1 MRPRVIPDRGRLTRA
16 LSWLRRNGN
25 IFATSRLYANRISVT
40 SKVNYEPTTEPGSE
54 ILVDREKE
62 RRKDKRREGGGGEG
76 KGEGDETTPTR
87 VFRSRMEISF
97 ASFLRLIRR
106 ETEPRGRCRFADF
119 GKGKQKGRNRKSG
132 GDAEDAHGLHDG
144 KEGTGRG
151 CRGAAR
157 TGRRSVVVRITA
169 RRHRPIFLPPARTKR
184 QLVSLLL
191 REYRTFNLPTAV
203 R

>member
-1 MRPRVIPDRGRLTRA
+1 
-16 LSWLRRNGN
+16 
-25 IFATSRLYANRISVT
+25 
-40 SKVNYEPTTEPGSE
+40 
-54 ILVDREKE
+54 
-62 RRKDKRREGGGGEG
+62 
-76 KGEGDETTPTR
+76 
-87 VFRSRMEISF
+87 MEISF

-119 GKGKQKGRNRKSG
+119 GKGKQKGRNKGG
-132 GDAEDAHGLHDG
+132 GDAGDAHGLHGG
-144 KEGTGRG
+144 KGGNAAKREIGGG

-169 RRHRPIFLPPARTKR
+169 KRHRPIFLPRTKR

-191 REYRTFNLPTAV
+191 REYQTFNLPTAV

>member
-1 MRPRVIPDRGRLTRA
+1 
-16 LSWLRRNGN
+16 
-25 IFATSRLYANRISVT
+25 
-40 SKVNYEPTTEPGSE
+40 
-54 ILVDREKE
+54 
-62 RRKDKRREGGGGEG
+62 
-76 KGEGDETTPTR
+76 
-87 VFRSRMEISF
+87 MEISF

-119 GKGKQKGRNRKSG
+119 GKGKQKGRNKGG
-132 GDAEDAHGLHDG
+132 GDAENAHGLLGG
-144 KEGTGRG
+144 KGGGWRDAAKREIGGG

-169 RRHRPIFLPPARTKR
+169 KRHRPIFLPPARTKR

>member
-1 MRPRVIPDRGRLTRA
+1 MDRKKERGRA
-16 LSWLRRNGN
+16 S
-25 IFATSRLYANRISVT
+25 
-40 SKVNYEPTTEPGSE
+40 
-54 ILVDREKE
+54 
-62 RRKDKRREGGGGEG
+62 EGGEEGG
-76 KGEGDETTPTR
+76 GDETTPTS

-119 GKGKQKGRNRKSG
+119 GKGKQKGRNKGG
-132 GDAEDAHGLHDG
+132 GDAEDAHRLHDG
-144 KEGTGRG
+144 KGGTRRKGGTGGG

-169 RRHRPIFLPPARTKR
+169 KRHRPIFLPPARTKR